1 MERFFVDT
9 SGVFSL
15 LCRND
20 KNHSNA
26 KRILKLAGENK
37 WQPVLT
43 NFIVAETHALLSRR
57 LGSEAARHWLIHSTW
72 PVERITEKDEKRAK
86 EIVVDYVDKS
96 FSYTD
101 ATSFAVMERLG
112 IKKVFTF
119 DRHFEQFGFEP
130 IFTT

>member
-9 SGVFSL
+9 SGIFSL
-15 LCRND
+15 LCRSD
-20 KNHSNA
+20 KNHSRA
-26 KRILKLAGENK
+26 KTFLSLAGENR

-43 NFIVAETHALLSRR
+43 NFIAAETHNLLLRR
-57 LGSEAARHWLIHSTW
+57 LGFEAARHWLIHNTW
-72 PVERITEKDEKRAK
+72 PVERISEKDEKRAR
-86 EIVVDYVDKS
+86 EIIIDYVDKG

-112 IKKVFTF
+112 LKKVLTF

-130 IFTT
+130 LRQ